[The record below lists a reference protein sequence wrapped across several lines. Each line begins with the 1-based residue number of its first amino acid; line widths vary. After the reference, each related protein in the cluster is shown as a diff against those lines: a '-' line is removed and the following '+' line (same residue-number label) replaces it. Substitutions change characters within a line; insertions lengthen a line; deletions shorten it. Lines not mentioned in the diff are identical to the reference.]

1 MPLPLV
7 YVHGFMGHLRFPQL
21 FTGMDPARVLS
32 PDLLGYGIYADHRP
46 PTVAEQVTHLDTLIR
61 GAFGE
66 QPVVLAG
73 HSGGMPLCI
82 RYADRWPARVAGL
95 ISAEGNLAPSDAFL
109 SSRLAPMA
117 PAQIQAWLE
126 RAQADPSAFLAQEN
140 LRADPVQVD
149 RVREWLDHQP
159 ATAIHAMARAL
170 LVETVHPGYA
180 TAVMRVMAQTPTY
193 LIQGELSASA
203 LGVPTRLAAMA
214 VDSFVMRGVGHLMV
228 LEDPEGFARI
238 VASIVHALD
247 TAQVPAF
254 ALARD

>member
-7 YVHGFMGHLRFPQL
+7 YVHGFIGHLKFPEL
-21 FTGMDPARVLS
+21 FTGMDPAWVLS
-32 PDLLGYGIYADHRP
+32 PDLIGYGAYAGHRP
-46 PTVAEQVTHLDTLIR
+46 PAVAEQVTHLETLVR
-61 GAFGE
+61 RAFGE

-73 HSGGMPLCI
+73 HSGGMPVCI
-82 RYADRWPARVAGL
+82 RFAERWPERVAGL

-117 PAQIQAWLE
+117 PARIQEWLE
-126 RAQADPSAFLAQEN
+126 RAQADPAAFLAQEH
-140 LRADPVQVD
+140 LRGDPLQVQ
-149 RVREWLDHQP
+149 RVREWLDYQP

-193 LIQGELSASA
+193 LIQGELSGSA

-214 VDSFVMRGVGHLMV
+214 VNTHLMRGVGHLMV
-228 LEDPEGFARI
+228 LEDPDAFARI
-238 VASIVHALD
+238 VASIVGALEVPP
-247 TAQVPAF
+247 APAF
-254 ALARD
+254 AMARD